1 MSPRATAPTVFDV
14 QPGRSAV
21 LIKAR
26 SNVGPISFATS
37 QVHGVISAELEGK
50 AVDLNAPITAELRVS
65 LRELT
70 SGNSL
75 YDTELKRRIDARR
88 YPEATLHLEHA
99 ARSVDEP
106 NRFELSGRIELHAVV
121 RPLHGTVTVE
131 RLERDMMVIRGQQTL
146 DIREFELD
154 VPATLALKIFPEVS
168 VEMHL
173 EARAQ

>member
-1 MSPRATAPTVFDV
+1 VSARATAPTVFEV

-21 LIKAR
+21 LVKAR
-26 SNVGPISFATS
+26 SSVGPISFATS
-37 QVHGVISAELEGK
+37 HLRGAITAELEGK
-50 AVDLNAPITAELRVS
+50 AIDLDSPITAELTVS

-70 SGNSL
+70 SGNTL

-99 ARSVDEP
+99 SRTADES

-121 RPLHGTVTVE
+121 RPLLGVVTVE
-131 RLERDMMVIRGQQTL
+131 RLEHDMMVIRGQQML

-154 VPATLALKIFPEVS
+154 VPTMLALKIFPEVS

>member
-1 MSPRATAPTVFDV
+1 M
-14 QPGRSAV
+14 
-21 LIKAR
+21 
-26 SNVGPISFATS
+26 
-37 QVHGVISAELEGK
+37 
-50 AVDLNAPITAELRVS
+50 S

-88 YPEATLHLEHA
+88 YPEATLRLEQVARA
-99 ARSVDEP
+99 AADSNP
-106 NRFELSGRIELHAVV
+106 FELSGRIELHAVE
-121 RPLHGTVTVE
+121 RPLAGVVTIE

-154 VPATLALKIFPEVS
+154 VPTTLALKISPEVS